1 MEGYLVLQTYKI
13 GDTCVVQ
20 IVDWEAH
27 EFPVM
32 EALLRAAVRL
42 CKFMCLS
49 ISHSLFDQEMLDL
62 LGRLGFE
69 KTEFGS
75 RIADFRPMILV
86 KSLSY
91 YGIFI

>member
-1 MEGYLVLQTYKI
+1 
-13 GDTCVVQ
+13 
-20 IVDWEAH
+20 
-27 EFPVM
+27 M

-91 YGIFI
+91 GPLQREWALAGHDLIDVRSWDMRPIYSDGV